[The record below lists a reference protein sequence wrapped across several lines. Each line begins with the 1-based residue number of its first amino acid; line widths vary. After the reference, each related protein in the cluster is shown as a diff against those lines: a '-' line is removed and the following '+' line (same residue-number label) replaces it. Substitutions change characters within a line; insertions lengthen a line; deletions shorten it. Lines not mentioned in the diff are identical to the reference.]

1 MSGTLR
7 RVELKNRIILLL
19 GTAHISQ
26 DSIDE
31 VKTIIE
37 TEKPGR
43 VCVEI
48 DATRWKSMTE
58 GGSWEKLDIGKVLKE
73 GRGFFLMANLA
84 LAGFQR
90 RMGSGIGVKPGE
102 EMAAA
107 IRAAEELGIP
117 YSLCDRDVQIT
128 LKRAWAKSGL
138 WNRSKL
144 LASLVSSSFSN
155 EKLTEAEIEKL
166 KERSELE
173 QMMEELAEFLPSVKT
188 VLIDERDRY
197 LAAKIMQS
205 SEKLVVAVVGAGHLN
220 GIETWLRRFD
230 EAAAMGAARD
240 PASGTVPAIAA
251 AAAASPVAAAVA
263 AGMNPWDVSDIDVVP
278 APSKWGKAAGYLIPA
293 AIIGLIVFGFFHSGT
308 QASLAM
314 ILRWVL
320 LNGSLAALGSA
331 LCLAHPLTI
340 LLSFVAAPLATLNP
354 LVGVGMFAG
363 LSEAFLRK
371 PTVRDLEALTEDIT
385 SVKGFYKNRVT
396 HILLVFFLSSF
407 GGMIGNFIALP
418 LLASGALH

>member
-1 MSGTLR
+1 MSGTAR
-7 RVELKNRIILLL
+7 RVELKHRTVILA

-26 DSIDE
+26 ESIEE
-31 VKTIIE
+31 VTSLIE
-37 TEKPGR
+37 SEKPGR
-43 VCVEI
+43 TCVEI
-48 DATRWKSMTE
+48 DAARWRSMNE
-58 GGSWEKLDIGKVLKE
+58 GGNWDKLDIGKVLKE

-84 LAGFQR
+84 LSGFQR

-102 EMAAA
+102 EMLAAV
-107 IRAAEELGIP
+107 RTSESLGIP
-117 YSLCDRDVQIT
+117 YSFCDRDIQIT

-155 EKLTEAEIEKL
+155 EKLTEEEIEKL

-173 QMMEELAEFLPSVKT
+173 QMMGELADFLPSVKT

-197 LAAKIMQS
+197 LASRIY
-205 SEKLVVAVVGAGHLN
+205 ETTEETVVAVVGAGHLN
-220 GIETWLRRFD
+220 GIEEWLHKLD
-230 EAAAMGAARD
+230 SSPDARK
-240 PASGTVPAIAA
+240 AC
-251 AAAASPVAAAVA
+251 
-263 AGMNPWDVSDIDVVP
+263 DVSDIDVVP
-278 APSKWGKAAGYLIPA
+278 PPSIIAKAAGWLIPA
-293 AIIGLIVFGFFHSGT
+293 AIIGLIILGFFRSGT

-314 ILRWVL
+314 ILRWIL

-340 LLSFVAAPLATLNP
+340 LLSFVSAPLATLNP
-354 LVGVGMFAG
+354 LVGVGLFAG
-363 LSEAFLRK
+363 LAEAFLRK
-371 PTVRDLEALTEDIT
+371 PTVRDLESLTEDIST
-385 SVKGFYKNRVT
+385 IKGFYRNRVT
-396 HILLVFFLSSF
+396 HILLIFFLSSF